1 MPSLR
6 LGKNR
11 GSPSLACLFVLVSVI
26 GTLIAPSTARAH
38 KVNLF
43 AYVEGDTVITESYF
57 SDGRKCRD
65 STIEVFDKHGK
76 KLAEGKTDEEG
87 RFSFRPPIRTD
98 LVMRLT
104 ASMGHHAEYVVPASD
119 LSDKI
124 PAGPAA
130 EAVSAKGPARS
141 PDEAS
146 DSLESPPVQHRAST
160 EDIEQA
166 VEKALSRQLA
176 PIRRALEESRRERR
190 FSDVVGGIGYI
201 VGLMG
206 LILYF
211 RSRQRK
217 G

>member
-1 MPSLR
+1 M
-6 LGKNR
+6 
-11 GSPSLACLFVLVSVI
+11 ACLFVLVSVI

-43 AYVEGDTVITESYF
+43 AYVEDDTVITESYF

-65 STIEVFDKHGK
+65 STIEVFDKRGK

-98 LVMRLT
+98 LVIRLT

-176 PIRRALEESRRERR
+176 PIRRALEESRRARR

-211 RSRQRK
+211 RSRQRR

>member
-1 MPSLR
+1 
-6 LGKNR
+6 
-11 GSPSLACLFVLVSVI
+11 LACLFVLVSVI
-26 GTLIAPSTARAH
+26 GTLIAPSTAQAH

-76 KLAEGKTDEEG
+76 KLAEGKSDEEG

-98 LVMRLT
+98 LVIRLT
-104 ASMGHHAEYVVPASD
+104 ASMGHQAEYVVPASD

-146 DSLESPPVQHRAST
+146 DSLESLPVQHQAST

-211 RSRQRK
+211 RNRQRR